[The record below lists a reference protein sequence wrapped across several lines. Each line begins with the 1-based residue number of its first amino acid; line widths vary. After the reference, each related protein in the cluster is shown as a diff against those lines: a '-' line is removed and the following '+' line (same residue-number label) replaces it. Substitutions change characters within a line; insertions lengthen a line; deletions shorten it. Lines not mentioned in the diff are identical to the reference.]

1 LTATGVLT
9 DPWFSER
16 FGYYHGEPYGIALA
30 DLPRLDAVVVT
41 HAHYDHYDLGAFRAD
56 PERAVPMVVK
66 RGLGE
71 KARKAGFTDVREV
84 DAWESTTVGSVQV
97 TATPGK
103 HGVPEVTFVL
113 AVSRRIIFFGGDT
126 LLIPELREVGR
137 RFPSIDLAL
146 LPVNGLVLRLMFNRQ
161 VVMNAKEAAELCA
174 ILRPR
179 WAVPIHYAFRGRSH
193 HGPADAEVHGNG
205 RRVSRAGCGEGTAD
219 PGANPGPGR
228 ATFTRVASLTR

>member
-1 LTATGVLT
+1 MPVTVTRIAHSTVLIDFDGHRILT

-16 FGYYHGEPYGIALA
+16 FGYYHGEPYGITLA
-30 DLPRLDAVVVT
+30 DLPRLDGVVVT
-41 HAHYDHYDLGAFRAD
+41 HDHYDHFDLGAFRAY

-71 KARKAGFTDVREV
+71 KAPKARFTDVREV

-113 AVSRRIIFFGGDT
+113 AASGRIIFFGGDT

-137 RFPSIDLAL
+137 RFPSVDLAL
-146 LPVNGLVLRLMFNRQ
+146 LPVNGLVLRPMFNRQ
-161 VVMNAKEAAELCA
+161 VVMN
-174 ILRPR
+174 
-179 WAVPIHYAFRGRSH
+179 
-193 HGPADAEVHGNG
+193 
-205 RRVSRAGCGEGTAD
+205 GEGTGD
-219 PGANPGPGR
+219 PGANPGPGG
-228 ATFTRVASLTR
+228 ATFARVASFTWR

>member
-1 LTATGVLT
+1 LIDFDGHRVLT

-41 HAHYDHYDLGAFRAD
+41 HAHYDHYDLGAFRAY

-71 KARKAGFTDVREV
+71 KAWKSGFTDVREV
-84 DAWESTTVGSVQV
+84 DAWESTTIGSVQV

-113 AVSRRIIFFGGDT
+113 AASRRIIFFGGDT

-161 VVMNAKEAAELCA
+161 VVMNAREAAELCA

-179 WAVPIHYAFRGRSH
+179 WAVPIHYAFRG
-193 HGPADAEVHGNG
+193 GPIMD
-205 RRVSRAGCGEGTAD
+205 RLMLKCTGTAEEF
-219 PGANPGPGR
+219 PALVAGR
-228 ATFTRVASLTR
+228 APETHVRILAPGEPLSLE